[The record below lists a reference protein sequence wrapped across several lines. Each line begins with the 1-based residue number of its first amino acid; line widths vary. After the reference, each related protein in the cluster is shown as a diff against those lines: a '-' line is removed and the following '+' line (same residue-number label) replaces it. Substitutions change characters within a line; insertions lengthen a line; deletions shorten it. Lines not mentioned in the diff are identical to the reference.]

1 MRILTADDTAIIRDG
16 LARLLQGERFGVY
29 RGAVDGSD
37 RRRPP

>member
-16 LARLLQGERFGVY
+16 LARLLQGERLGVY